1 MKREMKAE
9 EGEDGMGEKGVESS
23 VKRELS
29 SITR

>member
-1 MKREMKAE
+1 MGEKGE

-23 VKRELS
+23 VKREFS